1 MSSSP
6 PWIGSSLFVF
16 FIYGQHKQLSSLKA
30 EPNTELTMFYP
41 HQNTIFTDPKP
52 FMSEDVP
59 SKPLTY
65 PSRQPLA
72 NHPNGVSRPPQQRHN
87 TFDSQRSS
95 KSNDAEGPGHLVPN
109 RVNILQR
116 KNSDLS
122 AGGSDQDSLLD
133 YYKGQPENRSASRN
147 HSHAA
152 TGEKRK
158 PTLGAPWGPEEK
170 DDSNWIH
177 RDKLAQIESRE
188 LEEAGIRVGRTSRSG
203 SRSAST
209 TIVTRER
216 SHSENHEDAVNVED
230 HTSNQYEKR
239 QRMVSPIPAEEEEEE
254 VDEGPVNWDPRTPEE
269 IAADQEKDNH
279 APRYHM
285 LKSSTSRIPIAKTS
299 PVPVPHTFVERDS
312 PLPRSRKGSGAWNG
326 DTIAT
331 NGARARSVSV
341 GSQVLLDDAEDVGA
355 RTPVRSEHSN
365 PASPSGSPP
374 KSKVPGK
381 ANPTSGARKTSTARA
396 PSQKKAR
403 NASATSP
410 VKRPGTSSGIS
421 RPTTARPEGEAPWIA
436 TMYKPDPRLPPDQQ
450 IVPTH
455 AKRMQQEQ
463 WENEG
468 RTGSMYDRD
477 FRLLNTEEFNK
488 PEIET
493 KEFEPSERKEQDTD
507 QWPLPSP
514 KPETA
519 TGKPGTSGGEQGAYK
534 LTPTIQSPQLPSQR
548 NSVTR
553 PEASSKPA
561 NTTRVQEPPESNEKK
576 SCGCCIVM

>member
-1 MSSSP
+1 MAAVSPHQPQTLTPPSSSHGGR
-6 PWIGSSLFVF
+6 GSWDFAVPVSN
-16 FIYGQHKQLSSLKA
+16 
-30 EPNTELTMFYP
+30 ENTV
-41 HQNTIFTDPKP
+41 FTDPKP

-95 KSNDAEGPGHLVPN
+95 KSNDAEGPGYLVPN

-122 AGGSDQDSLLD
+122 AAGSDQDSLLD
-133 YYKGQPENRSASRN
+133 YYKGQPESRSASRN
-147 HSHAA
+147 HSHAVTA
-152 TGEKRK
+152 EKRK

-203 SRSAST
+203 SRSASAT
-209 TIVTRER
+209 RVTRER
-216 SHSENHEDAVNVED
+216 SQSENHEDTVNVED
-230 HTSNQYEKR
+230 HTVNQHEKR

-254 VDEGPVNWDPRTPEE
+254 EADGGPVNWDLRTPEE
-269 IAADQEKDNH
+269 IAADQERDSQ
-279 APRYHM
+279 APRYHA
-285 LKSSTSRIPIAKTS
+285 LKPSTSRIPIAKTS

-326 DTIAT
+326 DSIAT
-331 NGARARSVSV
+331 NGARARSGSV
-341 GSQVLLDDAEDVGA
+341 GSQVLLDDVEDVGS

-365 PASPSGSPP
+365 PASPNGSPP
-374 KSKVPGK
+374 KSKVPNK
-381 ANPTSGARKTSTARA
+381 ANPASGARKTSAARA
-396 PSQKKAR
+396 TSQNKPR
-403 NASATSP
+403 NASAVSP
-410 VKRPGTSSGIS
+410 VKRPGTSSGMS

-450 IVPTH
+450 IIPTH

-468 RTGSMYDRD
+468 RTGSMYDRE
-477 FRLLNTEEFNK
+477 FKLLNTEEFNR
-488 PEIET
+488 PEMET
-493 KEFEPSERKEQDTD
+493 REFEPLEKKEQDTD

-514 KPETA
+514 KPDTSN
-519 TGKPGTSGGEQGAYK
+519 GRPGTSGGEQGAYK
-534 LTPTIQSPQLPSQR
+534 LTPTIQSPQLHSRR
-548 NSVTR
+548 NSGIR
-553 PEASSKPA
+553 PETTSKPA
-561 NTTRVQEPPESNEKK
+561 DTIRMQEPPESNEKK
-576 SCGCCIVM
+576 SCGCCVVM

>member
-1 MSSSP
+1 MAAVSPHQPQTLTPPSSSHGGR
-6 PWIGSSLFVF
+6 GSWDFAVPVNS
-16 FIYGQHKQLSSLKA
+16 K
-30 EPNTELTMFYP
+30 NTV
-41 HQNTIFTDPKP
+41 FTDPKP

-133 YYKGQPENRSASRN
+133 YYKGQPEGRSASRN
-147 HSHAA
+147 HSHVVA
-152 TGEKRK
+152 GEKRK

-203 SRSAST
+203 SGSASAT
-209 TIVTRER
+209 RVTRER

-254 VDEGPVNWDPRTPEE
+254 EEVDEGPVNWDPRTPEE
-269 IAADQEKDNH
+269 IATDQEKESQ

-326 DTIAT
+326 DSIAT
-331 NGARARSVSV
+331 NGARARSGSV

-381 ANPTSGARKTSTARA
+381 ANPISGARKTSTARA
-396 PSQKKAR
+396 PSQSKAR
-403 NASATSP
+403 NTSAASP

-450 IVPTH
+450 IIPTH
-455 AKRMQQEQ
+455 ARRMQQEQ

-477 FRLLNTEEFNK
+477 FKLLNTEEFNK

-493 KEFEPSERKEQDTD
+493 KEFEPSDNKEQDPD

-519 TGKPGTSGGEQGAYK
+519 TGRPGTSGGEQGAYK